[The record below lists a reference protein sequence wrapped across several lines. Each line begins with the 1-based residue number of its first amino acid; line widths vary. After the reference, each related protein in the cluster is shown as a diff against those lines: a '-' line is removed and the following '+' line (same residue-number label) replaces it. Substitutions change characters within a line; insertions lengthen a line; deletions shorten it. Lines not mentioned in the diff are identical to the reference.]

1 MHRISHAEQ
10 WSNPECVM
18 WTGVVACSF
27 DYIIVTSWL
36 QTTDSNST
44 YMYSQQQIKYRD
56 YNTLRSRTMF
66 LCAGNHK
73 FFYTL

>member
-1 MHRISHAEQ
+1 MHRILHAEQ
-10 WSNPECVM
+10 WVNPECET

-36 QTTDSNST
+36 QTTDSNFT
-44 YMYSQQQIKYRD
+44 YSQQQIKYRG
-56 YNTLRSRTMF
+56 YNTLRSHTMF

-73 FFYTL
+73 FFYIL